1 MGGSG
6 DLGEG
11 GWPPWTRGS
20 LPAQLQLPPL
30 IFLIREAIDKAIN
43 QLIHFPS
50 VCWARLI
57 FFSLF
62 QQGKSEGRKHASN
75 IILTLT
81 FLRLISLYITFLYIT
96 YLSLLYICFNLITLS

>member
-1 MGGSG
+1 VTWEKEAG
-6 DLGEG
+6 
-11 GWPPWTRGS
+11 PPGQGAAS
-20 LPAQLQLPPL
+20 LLSSSSPPL